1 MAVTCAVILA
11 GALLPRA
18 VLAAAGA
25 GSFAGIVAQ
34 VQPVVVKLYGAGGLR
49 GLEAYQSGM
58 LISAEGHVLTAW
70 SYVLD
75 TDYITVVLHDG
86 RRLPGQLLGA
96 DPRLEI
102 AVLKVDAADLPH
114 VSLTEAVSVQAGARV
129 LAFSNLY
136 GVATGSEAA
145 SVQHGV
151 VSAVT
156 TLAAR
161 RGAFQTPYSGP
172 VYVLDA
178 MTNNAG
184 AAGGLLTDRQGRPV
198 GLLGKEL
205 RDAQQNT
212 WLNYAMPLGELAEA
226 VADIVAGKARPRG
239 DVAQVRP
246 PTEPLTLAQ
255 LGLMLVPDVLAKTPP
270 FVDDVRPGSPAAQAG
285 IRPDDLVVFVDDRR
299 IGSCKSLVDEL
310 SMIDRIH
317 PVRVMVLRDQ
327 QLLEFILRV
336 TE

>member
-1 MAVTCAVILA
+1 MAVACAVIVA
-11 GALLPRA
+11 GTLLPRA

-114 VSLTEAVSVQAGARV
+114 FRLTEAVSVQAGARV

-151 VSAVT
+151 VAAVT
-156 TLAAR
+156 TLEAR
-161 RGAFQTPYSGP
+161 RGAFQTPYTGP

-205 RDAQQNT
+205 RDAQQNI

-226 VADIVAGKARPRG
+226 VDDIVAGKARPRG
-239 DVAQVRP
+239 EVAQARP
-246 PTEPLTLAQ
+246 PAEPLTLAR
-255 LGLMLVPDVLAKTPP
+255 LGLVLVPDLLAKTPP

-285 IRPDDLVVFVDDRR
+285 IRPDDLVVFVGERR

-317 PVRVMVLRDQ
+317 SVRVMVLRDQ